1 MSEVTILVKLKTL
14 TESVVLHD
22 GETLN
27 ITDINNGLVAEI
39 TIQDINQ
46 STNTYNKD
54 KVTLIREFN
63 FSE

>member
-22 GETLN
+22 GDTLN

-39 TIQDINQ
+39 TIQDIRESIN
-46 STNTYNKD
+46 TNNY